1 MWHPAA
7 GSSGAAASSPQAA
20 LPPRRPVQHGRP
32 RPRDLT
38 AAYACSASRHPI
50 AGSSPRRRLLAPSCS
65 SSSPLH
71 NHAVLATG
79 ATSPRSQSSHP
90 QAIESQLGML
100 GGQVK
105 APRRRQRAQSLN
117 VQGPRRVGQRG
128 DWGIW
133 RKYVTRSSSARSSTR
148 ARKCSLPGTPMG
160 THLATSPPLPGI
172 ALGPG
177 GPQIHR
183 WTWQPARLIVWLKF
197 MF

>member
-1 MWHPAA
+1 MAPRFAKLLEMLLGDVSAKKKPIYFLTRCDHTRPPLFGRTCTWHPAA

-65 SSSPLH
+65 SSLPLH

-100 GGQVK
+100 VSLACQMLDSHNR
-105 APRRRQRAQSLN
+105 APT
-117 VQGPRRVGQRG
+117 
-128 DWGIW
+128 
-133 RKYVTRSSSARSSTR
+133 VTTR
-148 ARKCSLPGTPMG
+148 
-160 THLATSPPLPGI
+160 PGI
-172 ALGPG
+172 TAK
-177 GPQIHR
+177 IYS
-183 WTWQPARLIVWLKF
+183 AS
-197 MF
+197 

>member
-1 MWHPAA
+1 MRSYSAAPACGIPPRGHPA
-7 GSSGAAASSPQAA
+7 PP
-20 LPPRRPVQHGRP
+20 PPRPKLLFHLADQSNMAGRGLAP
-32 RPRDLT
+32 Y

-50 AGSSPRRRLLAPSCS
+50 AGSSPRRRLLSPSCS

-71 NHAVLATG
+71 NHAALATG

-105 APRRRQRAQSLN
+105 VPRRRRRVQSLN

-133 RKYVTRSSSARSSTR
+133 RKYVTRSSSVRSSTR
-148 ARKCSLPGTPMG
+148 VRRCSPPGTLMG
-160 THLATSPPLPGI
+160 THLATSPPPAQALPLDPE
-172 ALGPG
+172 AP
-177 GPQIHR
+177 
-183 WTWQPARLIVWLKF
+183 KF
-197 MF
+197 TAGHGSLRG